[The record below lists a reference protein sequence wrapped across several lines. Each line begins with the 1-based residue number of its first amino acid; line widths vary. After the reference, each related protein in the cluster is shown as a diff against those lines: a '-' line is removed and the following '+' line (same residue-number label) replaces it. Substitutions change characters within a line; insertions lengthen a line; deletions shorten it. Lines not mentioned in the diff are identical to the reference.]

1 MREKKVPTHQSHCV
15 QDVDEEG
22 QDLSV
27 EVGREEGAE
36 GGEEDHDGGA
46 DGQEPPA
53 LQLGPGV
60 GHELAV
66 EDACRDS
73 RTDYISK

>member
-1 MREKKVPTHQSHCV
+1 M
-15 QDVDEEG
+15 
-22 QDLSV
+22 

-66 EDACRDS
+66 EDACRES